1 MGCFLVRH
9 LKCIFSKGLVS
20 LETMDD
26 REIETFSSVS
36 PISTSSPMNFAI
48 NAATD
53 ISFSGETI
61 FHGYLR
67 FGDFF
72 FRWCFYAF
80 RLFSHKFSNRE
91 APRISLNARARQFSS
106 FLVMVGRIIGP
117 KTFDPKYALILKD
130 KDDLK
135 IPLDFETIPS
145 AKEFK
150 ESISSISEEQ
160 QRFAKAFRSMQL
172 ESTLF
177 GVCVVQI
184 KPQLERLLGLPEDG
198 LTKEIRLTSDL
209 LELMMKY
216 QIPSDLL
223 SFDGAPSATPRE
235 RVAVVKNYVAA
246 M

>member
-1 MGCFLVRH
+1 
-9 LKCIFSKGLVS
+9 
-20 LETMDD
+20 
-26 REIETFSSVS
+26 
-36 PISTSSPMNFAI
+36 
-48 NAATD
+48 
-53 ISFSGETI
+53 
-61 FHGYLR
+61 
-67 FGDFF
+67 
-72 FRWCFYAF
+72 
-80 RLFSHKFSNRE
+80 
-91 APRISLNARARQFSS
+91 
-106 FLVMVGRIIGP
+106 MVGRIIGP
-117 KTFDPKYALILKD
+117 KTFDPKHAIILKD

-223 SFDGAPSATPRE
+223 SFDGAATASPRE

-246 M
+246 MCGDFVFCCYYFFFMSFLVQVCHDQQVQDCNFGGSCAGSSVRWQDVVQRKQWI